1 MLVRARKFLHTRTGR
16 LALTYLAIIMAMTIV
31 FSVVIFVIASNQF
44 DRPLPAHET
53 FRVGRFIGGDT
64 DIDTLF
70 SQRASEA
77 KAGLLISLLTL
88 NVGMLAFG
96 VWFSIYL
103 ARLTMEPIEHA
114 MEEQSRFV
122 SDASHELR
130 TPLTALQSMNEVAL
144 RRKKITEQ
152 EARELAAA
160 NVEQAAKLHGL
171 TSSLLGLIATSHDA
185 KLEPVD
191 LQGAVGDAMATV
203 VTAAQQKNIAVDDQV
218 PSMIVKANQSQL
230 VQVIRILLDNAVKYS
245 KEGGKVIVSA
255 KPHGTGMRLSV
266 IDKGVGIHEQDL
278 PHIFSRFYRAD
289 ASRSK
294 VQQDGYGIGLAIAK
308 SISDHMGWNISV
320 RSTPGKGSTFSL
332 DLPLNNRS

>member
-1 MLVRARKFLHTRTGR
+1 MVVRARKFLHTRTGR

-31 FSVVIFVIASNQF
+31 FSVVIFAISSNQF

-53 FRVGRFIGGDT
+53 FRAARFIDGDT

-70 SQRASEA
+70 LQRANEA
-77 KAGLLISLLTL
+77 KMGLLISLLAL

-144 RRKKITEQ
+144 RRKKITDQ

-160 NVEQAAKLHGL
+160 NVEQAAKLHSL
-171 TSSLLGLIATSHDA
+171 TSSLLGLVATNRDT

-203 VTAAQQKNIAVDDQV
+203 VTVAQQKSITVDDQV
-218 PSMIVKANQSQL
+218 PAMTVKANHSQL

-245 KEGGKVIVSA
+245 DEGGLLKLIGIV
-255 KPHGTGMRLSV
+255 
-266 IDKGVGIHEQDL
+266 
-278 PHIFSRFYRAD
+278 
-289 ASRSK
+289 
-294 VQQDGYGIGLAIAK
+294 
-308 SISDHMGWNISV
+308 
-320 RSTPGKGSTFSL
+320 
-332 DLPLNNRS
+332 